1 MIDES
6 TEVALSNFAPSV
18 SSQIKCG
25 MILAAGR
32 GTRLG
37 ALGRQ
42 TPKALLEVGGEALVD
57 QALAGLAAA
66 NVKEVVINA
75 SHLKNQIEAHLKK
88 TIKTPTVQLSLEE
101 EPLETGGG
109 VLKALPLLDRAPFF
123 AINVDTWWA
132 RTLASGLE
140 ALKQAWR
147 PETMDALLL
156 VLPTVRATEY
166 VGRGDFMMD
175 GIGRLTRKNES
186 ETVPFLFTGAQILH
200 PRAFADPPDGAFSL
214 NEIYD
219 RAASSGRLFGV
230 SHWGRWQDVGT
241 PTRLAQARA
250 MADDYRQASLL

>member
-6 TEVALSNFAPSV
+6 TKVVLSNFAPSV

-123 AINVDTWWA
+123 AINVDT
-132 RTLASGLE
+132 
-140 ALKQAWR
+140 
-147 PETMDALLL
+147 
-156 VLPTVRATEY
+156 
-166 VGRGDFMMD
+166 
-175 GIGRLTRKNES
+175 
-186 ETVPFLFTGAQILH
+186 
-200 PRAFADPPDGAFSL
+200 
-214 NEIYD
+214 
-219 RAASSGRLFGV
+219 
-230 SHWGRWQDVGT
+230 
-241 PTRLAQARA
+241 
-250 MADDYRQASLL
+250 